1 MNNIRLAALLM
12 LCSLPASG
20 GGDLQLARSTVDGGG
35 GAMAGSGYEINATI
49 GQYDASLM
57 SAGAYTL
64 TAGFWARGGSDLLF
78 KDGYE

>member
-1 MNNIRLAALLM
+1 MNKIRLPALLM

-20 GGDLQLARSTVDGGG
+20 GGDLRLARSTVDGGG
-35 GAMAGSGYEINATI
+35 GVMSGPGYQLNATI
-49 GQYDASLM
+49 GQPDASLM

-64 TAGFWARGGSDLLF
+64 TAGFWTRGGSDLLF